1 MSTNNLSDLDVVVN
15 TLDAMKI
22 PYPSLTYHV
31 VGQQLP
37 SMVIVIAQGI
47 GQDAFRSIFDAMSGG
62 LNDRYF
68 VTQDDSGQLVAI
80 FHVQSGTPAYVQG
93 AMDNFESSLN
103 DAMLSVSGGP
113 RGFGFSFSGEKI
125 PELTKPISAEEFEAL
140 TPGQKLSY
148 ILRHG
153 TKDGK
158 PIFAGDKVK
167 YVLGYGDGPKNPQ
180 EWVSKVN
187 AVAGVQRNNRWVDI
201 ERQIM
206 MAYEEF
212 ENELLVDLK
221 NRDLDKFRDSLA
233 DVLVFLFGVASVSS
247 IDVTADLKAVTDALL
262 SRFDLSMSDAMITHQ
277 KYADQGVETQ
287 VRVSKVG
294 ETEYFVNFSAKDQT
308 GRSGEFIKE
317 GKWLKSYKHH
327 APTLP
332 ELSSIPE

>member
-1 MSTNNLSDLDVVVN
+1 MSNHDSVLDRDVVVKILDDLKSVFPALN
-15 TLDAMKI
+15 HHSTGSRVPMIIAILPNIGPDTFRELFDTLYGSVQRYSTFETATGELVVTFAVSDPI
-22 PYPSLTYHV
+22 P
-31 VGQQLP
+31 Q
-37 SMVIVIAQGI
+37 
-47 GQDAFRSIFDAMSGG
+47 
-62 LNDRYF
+62 
-68 VTQDDSGQLVAI
+68 
-80 FHVQSGTPAYVQG
+80 HVQHVMTG
-93 AMDNFESSLN
+93 FENALN
-103 DAMLSVSGGP
+103 DAMLSVAGSSKGMT
-113 RGFGFSFSGEKI
+113 FEFSGENLDSMTYLI
-125 PELTKPISAEEFEAL
+125 TPEEYEGLSK
-140 TPGQKLSY
+140 GQKFNY

-332 ELSSIPE
+332 ELCSIPE

>member
-1 MSTNNLSDLDVVVN
+1 MSTNNLYDLDVVVN

-80 FHVQSGTPAYVQG
+80 FHVQSSTPAYVQD

-103 DAMLSVSGGP
+103 DAMLSVSSDP
-113 RGFGFSFSGEKI
+113 RGFSFTSSGEKLL
-125 PELTKPISAEEFEAL
+125 PLTHPISAEEFEAL
-140 TPGQKLSY
+140 TPGQKFSY
-148 ILRHG
+148 LLRHG
-153 TKDGK
+153 GAPDRASTKPVR
-158 PIFAGDKVK
+158 PI
-167 YVLGYGDGPKNPQ
+167 LGYSEGPQTPQ
-180 EWVSKVN
+180 DMVNMVN
-187 AVAGVQRNNRWVDI
+187 AIAGVKRANAWVDI